1 MTEYELRTLLNYI
14 LELSAEVVVTAERG
28 NAILLAIN
36 ETIYQNKPIA
46 IEKLHRIG
54 VSVSKYLFWRNL
66 ISKIKNYKPVNS
78 LNVSKGISQCSK
90 SEYGNNG
97 VKRGCFASLQ
107 ILHAYYYIPFH
118 TG

>member
-46 IEKLHRIG
+46 IE
-54 VSVSKYLFWRNL
+54 
-66 ISKIKNYKPVNS
+66 
-78 LNVSKGISQCSK
+78 
-90 SEYGNNG
+90 EE
-97 VKRGCFASLQ
+97 
-107 ILHAYYYIPFH
+107 
-118 TG
+118 